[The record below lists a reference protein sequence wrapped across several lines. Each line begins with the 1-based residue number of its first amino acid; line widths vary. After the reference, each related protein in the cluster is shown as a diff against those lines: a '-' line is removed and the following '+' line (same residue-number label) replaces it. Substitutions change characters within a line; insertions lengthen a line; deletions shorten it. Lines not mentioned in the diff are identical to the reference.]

1 MDRDALVA
9 RCETRYQDSAN
20 DLWTAAEW
28 ASYVDDA
35 YSEVLAYHPRWPFL
49 EARATNLVVS
59 AGANTVDLPDGVWRV
74 AAVFNATNGFPMS
87 QIDGRGEYRQHFP
100 DATPGHPSVYQV
112 RANTLEVFPY
122 ASADTTL
129 HVDHFVHPA
138 GLDNGTDEPIFPRP
152 YHRILVDG
160 ALALAYTDDGNSEA
174 ASLAQQRF
182 VAGIER
188 LKDDLFDVRTE
199 FYPIVQDIL

>member
-1 MDRDALVA
+1 MDLATLVT
-9 RCETRYQDSAN
+9 RCETRFQDVDNHVFSS
-20 DLWTAAEW
+20 DEW
-28 ASYVDDA
+28 KAYLDDA

-59 AGANTVDLPDGVWRV
+59 SGTNSVDLPAGVWRV
-74 AAVFNATNGFPMS
+74 AAVFNATNEFPMS

-100 DATPGHPSVYQV
+100 DDTPGHPSVYQV
-112 RANTLEVFPY
+112 RANKLEVFPY

-138 GLDNGTDEPIFPRP
+138 GLTADDDEPVFPRP

-160 ALALAYTDDGNSEA
+160 ALAMAYSDDGNQESA
-174 ASLAQQRF
+174 GIAQQRF
-182 VAGIER
+182 MAGIER
-188 LKDDLFDVRTE
+188 LKDDLFDARTE